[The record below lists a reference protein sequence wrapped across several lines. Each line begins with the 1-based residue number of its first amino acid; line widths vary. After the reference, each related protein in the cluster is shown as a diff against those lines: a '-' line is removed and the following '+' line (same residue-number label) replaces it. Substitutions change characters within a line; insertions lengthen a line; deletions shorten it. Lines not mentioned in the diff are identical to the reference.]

1 MRDAMRSSALERL
14 QQLQEVSAALS
25 RSLDR
30 DDVERELARHVARMI
45 ACTGVV
51 VARSADHDGATS
63 VVLHWREG
71 AEQDVES
78 AALVLD
84 AVAEA
89 SRTGLVARTGP
100 ENPPP
105 GTHARRRPRAAPS
118 VLAVP
123 LRVGYK
129 LAGVLAV
136 YGGEASAFGSEEEE
150 LLGTLGTTAATALV
164 NASLF
169 AESLR
174 DKRQSEALAALAAS
188 LGLSLKPAE
197 VLRLSLRHAAAILGA
212 EGAVVALRRGEFLHI
227 VAAEGTGSA
236 VQGLYVPIADSHTGR
251 AMLEGRTLI
260 MNNVMADGVTYE
272 RTRALGPVEKVVA
285 APLLTPDGPI
295 GVLSVANRKADFTDD
310 DARVLERLAAQ
321 VARSTPCCSARRAR
335 STRTIRS
342 GPRSSAARWAAAP
355 SASRGPERCSTS
367 SPRRI
372 RPAARW

>member
-25 RSLDR
+25 RS
-30 DDVERELARHVARMI
+30 
-45 ACTGVV
+45 
-51 VARSADHDGATS
+51 
-63 VVLHWREG
+63 
-71 AEQDVES
+71 
-78 AALVLD
+78 LD

-136 YGGEASAFGSEEEE
+136 YGDEASAFGSEEEE

-272 RTRALGPVEKVVA
+272 RTRALGPVEKIVA

-295 GVLSVANRKADFTDD
+295 GVLSVANRAADFTED

-342 GPRSSAARWAAAP
+342 GPRSFAARWAAAP

>member
-136 YGGEASAFGSEEEE
+136 YGDEASAFGSEEEE

-227 VAAEGTGSA
+227 VAA
-236 VQGLYVPIADSHTGR
+236 
-251 AMLEGRTLI
+251 
-260 MNNVMADGVTYE
+260 
-272 RTRALGPVEKVVA
+272 
-285 APLLTPDGPI
+285 PLLTPDGPI
-295 GVLSVANRKADFTDD
+295 GVLSVANRAADFTDD